1 MYTEVFFLS
10 RSLWLVVLM
19 RTMEDALNPLISEG
33 FAVIPLDKTLL
44 ISPTFGAIPLMI
56 YLGINGIKVSVTFSF
71 SLGWGKHFQ
80 IFCCCGIRV
89 KIGL

>member
-19 RTMEDALNPLISEG
+19 HTMENALNPLISEG

-44 ISPTFGAIPLMI
+44 ISPTFGAIPLLI
-56 YLGINGIKVSVTFSF
+56 YLA
-71 SLGWGKHFQ
+71 
-80 IFCCCGIRV
+80 
-89 KIGL
+89 IGLYLRRIRKRRDIIQTKMR

>member
-19 RTMEDALNPLISEG
+19 HTMEDALNPLISEG

-44 ISPTFGAIPLMI
+44 ISPTFGAIPLLI
-56 YLGINGIKVSVTFSF
+56 YLA
-71 SLGWGKHFQ
+71 
-80 IFCCCGIRV
+80 
-89 KIGL
+89 IGLYLRRIRKKRDFETIAIR